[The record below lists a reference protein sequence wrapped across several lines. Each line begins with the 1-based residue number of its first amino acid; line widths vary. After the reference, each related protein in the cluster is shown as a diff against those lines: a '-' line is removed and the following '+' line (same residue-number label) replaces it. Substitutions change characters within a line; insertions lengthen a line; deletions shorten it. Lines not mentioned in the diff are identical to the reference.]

1 MELYRQRVPACS
13 GKALSNRTGLQAARS
28 LKQHPMQH
36 VLNKDPLPIPHAAFA
51 SHCQAAG
58 LGARCLPADASRR
71 SRDNI
76 RQDDPPPGSPANRP
90 VVVENRSTSSAIKVW
105 GAPVTSS
112 LNLQARIRLPRIAE
126 RFLTPR
132 NIHTFHPPA
141 PEQIAQALRPP
152 VGSPANLYRHHYRM
166 FLSGGRLAE
175 SLASLTAVRMA
186 FSRRVPPFAW
196 QPLP

>member
-76 RQDDPPPGSPANRP
+76 RQDDPPPDLRPTAQWLWKIGRPAA
-90 VVVENRSTSSAIKVW
+90 RSKS
-105 GAPVTSS
+105 GAPP
-112 LNLQARIRLPRIAE
+112 LQAASICKREYAS
-126 RFLTPR
+126 
-132 NIHTFHPPA
+132 
-141 PEQIAQALRPP
+141 P
-152 VGSPANLYRHHYRM
+152 VL
-166 FLSGGRLAE
+166 LS
-175 SLASLTAVRMA
+175 AS
-186 FSRRVPPFAW
+186 
-196 QPLP
+196 